1 MNKQRR
7 QDIEAIKT
15 QLADLASVV
24 EELVSGVE
32 AIRDEEQ
39 EYFDNMPEAFQYAE
53 KGELAQAAVSALE
66 EALSALEDFDVDAI
80 TSSLDEAAA

>member
-7 QDIEAIKT
+7 QDIEAVKS
-15 QLADLASVV
+15 QLADLASSL
-24 EELVSGVE
+24 EELVSAVE

-39 EYFDNMPEAFQYAE
+39 DYFDAMPEAFQYAE

-66 EALSALEDFDVDAI
+66 EALSALEDVDVDAI
-80 TSSLDEAAA
+80 TASLDEAAA